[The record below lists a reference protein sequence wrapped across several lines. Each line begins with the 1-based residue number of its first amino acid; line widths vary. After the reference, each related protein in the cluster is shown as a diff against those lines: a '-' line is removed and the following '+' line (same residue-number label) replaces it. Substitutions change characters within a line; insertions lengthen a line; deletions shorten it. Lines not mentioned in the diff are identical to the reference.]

1 MNSCI
6 RKLRTVNFRNLAPD
20 IIEFSPFINCISG
33 ENGHGKTNILEA
45 VSLLINRKSFRKNAG
60 FPQYLGMDGEKP
72 VIELISVIDWNDKQY
87 SYTGVLTANES
98 KWSMN
103 SRPVQ
108 KNLPLR
114 TIFINPFDSN
124 SFHLQKD
131 FRRKWFDHHI
141 GLIDSSYRK
150 ILGRYNKALVFKNAL
165 LKKGSGERQIDVIDR
180 ELASN
185 IRKITIRRMEFIH
198 SVSSHYKDIFRKIF
212 SEEHS
217 LEIFLDSVFSGK
229 NEEEI
234 EKILRE
240 NRESDKKIGHSGKG
254 SHRDDYLV
262 FLDGFNAFEYSSLGQ
277 QKTGYLGL
285 LFAYIQL
292 FRYIYNAF
300 PIVLIDD
307 ISGELDMVRW
317 ERLIEYLKNG
327 RFQVLMTTANE
338 KFQEE
343 LKSIYGAKRIK
354 VNKGTI
360 VQ

>member
-1 MNSCI
+1 MNNCI
-6 RKLRTVNFRNLAPD
+6 RKLRTINFRNLGSD

-33 ENGHGKTNILEA
+33 DNGHGKTNILEA

-72 VIELISVIDWNDKQY
+72 VIELFSVIDWNDKQY
-87 SYTGVLTANES
+87 SYTGRLTENES

-108 KNLPLR
+108 KTLPLK
-114 TIFINPFDSN
+114 TVFINPFDSN
-124 SFHLQKD
+124 SFHVQKD

-141 GLIDSSYRK
+141 GLMDSSYRK
-150 ILGRYNKALVFKNAL
+150 ILSRYNKALLFKNTL
-165 LKKGSGERQIDVIDR
+165 LKKGGGKKEIDVIDR

-185 IRKITIRRMEFIH
+185 IKKITIRRMDFIH
-198 SVSSHYKDIFRKIF
+198 SVSCHHKDIFRKIF
-212 SEEHS
+212 SEEHC
-217 LEIFLDSVFSGK
+217 LEIFLDSIFSGK
-229 NEEEI
+229 DEEEI

-240 NRESDKKIGHSGKG
+240 SRDIDKKTGYSAKG

-262 FLDGFNAFEYSSLGQ
+262 FLDGFNAFEYCSLGQ

-343 LKSIYGAKRIK
+343 LKSICSARRIK
-354 VNKGTI
+354 VNKGMI